1 MTAQQVQLRSLG
13 RSYDGFRQ
21 FSAHISA
28 TRTG

>member
-1 MTAQQVQLRSLG
+1 MSTQQVQLRISG
-13 RSYDGFRQ
+13 RSHDGFRQ